1 MTVAVDV
8 VLTTTATAVGAPGA
22 AVTTVTPAADVGFTA
37 LTAATTKVYV
47 PPGVRPDTAHVNEAP
62 AATEAHGV
70 SDCPAAVSEPVAV
83 TA

>member
-1 MTVAVDV
+1 MFSATVGV
-8 VLTTTATAVGAPGA
+8 PGLFGT
-22 AVTTVTPAADVGFTA
+22 AVTTETPAAGVGFTA

-62 AATEAHGV
+62 ADTEAHGV